1 MARVSDSSLYE
12 LIERLKSDSSDYR
25 NENAH
30 SHGLIG
36 YLESLIRDGIF
47 VELAAIGSA
56 KQAISKGFSTL
67 SDNQIRA
74 IALEMLQNEVYME
87 ECPNEWCGEGIPW
100 EYMGIALDEGQCY
113 HCVNREASLER
124 Q

>member
-25 NENAH
+25 DENVH

-36 YLESLIRDGIF
+36 YLESLIRGGIF

-56 KQAISKGFSTL
+56 KQAISKGFLTL

-74 IALEMLQNEVYME
+74 IALEILQNEVYME
-87 ECPNEWCGEGIPW
+87 ECPNEWCCEGISW
-100 EYMGIALDEGQCY
+100 EDMGIALDEG
-113 HCVNREASLER
+113 
-124 Q
+124 